1 MSGWKF
7 SDITTA
13 ASAPDL
19 LSVGWP
25 PVVYSLNPKGS
36 QHVYY
41 LYYLSGQFVRD
52 RDTGAV
58 VDIADASVNELRRG
72 SRGWHHNDL
81 TAAMELPLM
90 VPAAGYAF
98 NVQGTRHVICAA
110 ADLHIHE
117 LSADAKGWHHS
128 DLTVVTGAPI
138 GIPMSGYAFEAQ
150 GTRHVIY
157 LDDAPSAHIREL
169 WWDTNGWHHND
180 LTAATGAPIG
190 NAVGYAFEAQYT
202 QHIFYSGST
211 DHHVHELW
219 WDTSGWHHHDLT
231 AATGAPAP
239 AGRLPAYPHPMTW
252 DFVHAYPFDAQATQH
267 VVFLVGDHIHELW
280 WDTKGWHHDDL
291 TVAANAPGAAENAT
305 PVAYPANAQG
315 SRHVVYRGTGNDDH
329 IHELRWDA
337 TGWHHHDLTIATGA
351 SSIWPE
357 AGVVSDSSGVQRII
371 CLGPSGD
378 DAAGWEQLLIYEL
391 SGQTGPNPLWKP
403 KPPKAVVPPF
413 LKKPPPPFR
422 TTPPL
427 LFPNNPL
434 RPVR

>member
-7 SDITTA
+7 SDITA
-13 ASAPDL
+13 AANAPNF

-25 PVVYSLNPKGS
+25 LVAYPFSAKGS

-41 LYYLSGQFVRD
+41 LAGDLVGDPAAGDVE
-52 RDTGAV
+52 
-58 VDIADASVNELRRG
+58 IADASVNELRRG

-81 TAAMELPLM
+81 TAAMGIPFM

-98 NVQGTRHVICAA
+98 NAQATRHVICAA

-128 DLTVVTGAPI
+128 DLTAIAGAPT
-138 GIPMSGYAFEAQ
+138 GLPMSAYAFEAQ

-169 WWDTNGWHHND
+169 WSDANGWHHND

-190 NAVGYAFEAQYT
+190 NAVGYAFESQYT
-202 QHIFYSGST
+202 QHIFFAAGARN
-211 DHHVHELW
+211 HVHELW
-219 WDTSGWHHHDLT
+219 WDPSGWHHNDLT
-231 AATGAPAP
+231 AATGAPA
-239 AGRLPAYPHPMTW
+239 ATW
-252 DFVHAYPFDAQATQH
+252 DFVRAYPFDAQATQH

-280 WDTKGWHHDDL
+280 WDTNGWHHDDL
-291 TVAANAPGAAENAT
+291 TVAANAPGAAGNAT
-305 PVAYPANAQG
+305 PVAYPANGQG
-315 SRHVVYRGTGNDDH
+315 SRHVVYSGTGNDDH

-351 SSIWPE
+351 SSIWPM
-357 AGVVSDSSGVQRII
+357 AGVVSDPSGVQRII
-371 CLGPSGD
+371 CVGPSGD
-378 DAAGWEQLLIYEL
+378 DALGWEQLLIYEL
-391 SGQTGPNPLWKP
+391 SGQTGPNPVWKQ

-413 LKKPPPPFR
+413 LKKPPPPFQ

-427 LFPNNPL
+427 LFPRNPF
-434 RPVR
+434 RPLL